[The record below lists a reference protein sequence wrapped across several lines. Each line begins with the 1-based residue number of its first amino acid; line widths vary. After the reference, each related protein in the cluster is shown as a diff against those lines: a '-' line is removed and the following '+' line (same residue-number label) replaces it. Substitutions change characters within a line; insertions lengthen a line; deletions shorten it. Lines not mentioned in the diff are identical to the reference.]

1 MCIMVGA
8 IYSGYV
14 VTLSWISNVLPR
26 PPAKRAAAL
35 AGINALSNV
44 CQIYSPFLYPS
55 NDGPKYVT
63 AMAVNLSMSG
73 MSIIFGTILRFY
85 LVFLNKKLDKADRGE
100 EIDVVSE
107 FNGAGGSDGEGRK
120 REVEE
125 RGLPGLAVERGFRFL
140 V

>member
-35 AGINALSNV
+35 AGINALSNI

-55 NDGPKYVT
+55 DDGPRYVK

-73 MSIIFGTILRFY
+73 VSILFGTILRFY
-85 LVFLNKKLDKADRGE
+85 LVSLNKKLDREEGMGVVAGMDR
-100 EIDVVSE
+100 DR
-107 FNGAGGSDGEGRK
+107 EGRK

-125 RGLPGLAVERGFRFL
+125 RGLPGIAIDRGFRFL

>member
-55 NDGPKYVT
+55 SDGPRYVK

-73 MSIIFGTILRFY
+73 VSILFGTVLRFY
-85 LVFLNKKLDKADRGE
+85 LVRLNRKLDELDRGE
-100 EIDVVSE
+100 GIDVVE
-107 FNGAGGSDGEGRK
+107 GIGGSDGEGRK

-125 RGLPGLAVERGFRFL
+125 RGLPGIAVERGFRFL